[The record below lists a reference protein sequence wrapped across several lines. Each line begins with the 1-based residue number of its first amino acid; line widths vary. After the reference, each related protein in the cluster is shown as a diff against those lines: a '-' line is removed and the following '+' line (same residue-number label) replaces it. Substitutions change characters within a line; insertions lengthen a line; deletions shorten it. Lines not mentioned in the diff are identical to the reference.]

1 MDKNMFRPMPW
12 DRGGNVDHGSLR
24 GADTLHPSP
33 QFEGR
38 FGRIFRTLPAAKL
51 DPDDL
56 RKLAF
61 DGITAKPEVVKDDS
75 GDSKRDKDNHLI
87 PKATSENEI
96 DDEENF
102 GIPAGYTYLGQF
114 IDHDITFDPVSS
126 LQRQNDPDALID
138 YRTPR
143 LDLDCIYGRGPADQP
158 YMYDRDGLHFALG
171 RDLKYGDSESPVTD
185 LPRFNGRALI
195 GDKRNDENV
204 IVSQLHGVFLRFHN
218 AVANKLNEKASTFE
232 DVQRIVR
239 WHYQWV
245 VLHDFLPRI
254 VGWEI
259 IHEILPHLN
268 KNKKDGNIY
277 KDKPQ
282 LCFFKWKNE
291 PFMPIEFAAAAYR
304 FGHSMVRPIYRLN
317 TQLGADASEDEK
329 ERGIAGRQ
337 FIFAAVQK
345 EGLNGFREFNVK
357 WAIDWKLFF
366 ELGKK
371 LNASEKQGVGR
382 VQPAYKIDSSLVNP
396 LAFLP
401 EFSERVEPEGDLKMD
416 RDGHPKAR
424 EGEISNLAYRN
435 LLRGESMALP
445 SGQSVAR
452 YMGLVPLKDDDLKV
466 GKANVEGLTENK
478 SIAEY
483 GASFSDNAP
492 LWFYI
497 LAEAQYG
504 WAQQAKDSKGSEED
518 KNILPVQLGPVGA
531 RIVAEVLIGLLLG
544 DRHSFLSQSPN
555 WRPSDRDWLN
565 KEEEFGMPELIKASG
580 LG

>member
-1 MDKNMFRPMPW
+1 MAKNVFRSMPW
-12 DRGGNVDHGSLR
+12 DRGGNLDHGSLR

-38 FGRIFRTLPAAKL
+38 FGRMFRTLPVANF
-51 DPDDL
+51 DL
-56 RKLAF
+56 NDLGQLAL
-61 DGITAKPEVVKDDS
+61 GITAEPEVVKDNNS
-75 GDSKRDKDNHLI
+75 GKPERDRNGYLI
-87 PKATSENEI
+87 PRATPETEI

-143 LDLDCIYGRGPADQP
+143 LDLDSIYGRGPAEQP
-158 YMYDRDGLHFALG
+158 YMYERDGLHFALG
-171 RDLKYGDSESPVTD
+171 RDLYYGGEVSPVKD
-185 LPRFNGRALI
+185 LPRFKGRALI

-204 IVSQLHGVFLRFHN
+204 IISQLHGVFLRFHN
-218 AVANKLNEKASTFE
+218 AVADKLNEKVSTFE

-259 IHEILPHLN
+259 IDEILPHL
-268 KNKKDGNIY
+268 NKKDGNIY

-282 LCFFKWKNE
+282 RRFFNWKNE

-317 TQLGADASEDEK
+317 TQLGADASADEK
-329 ERGIAGRQ
+329 ERGVAGRK
-337 FIFAAVQK
+337 FIFAAVQD
-345 EGLNGFREFNVK
+345 EGLNGFREFNSEL
-357 WAIDWKLFF
+357 AIDWKLFF
-366 ELGKK
+366 ELDRK
-371 LNASEKQGVGR
+371 LTDLSKAGPSR

-401 EFSERVEPEGDLKMD
+401 EFSELDTEGNLKTD
-416 RDGHPKAR
+416 ADGHPKAR

-435 LLRGESMALP
+435 LLRSESMALP

-452 YMGLVPLKDDDLKV
+452 YMGLVPIKDDDLKV

-483 GASFSDNAP
+483 GASFRDNAP

-565 KEEEFGMPELIKASG
+565 KEREFGMPELIKASG